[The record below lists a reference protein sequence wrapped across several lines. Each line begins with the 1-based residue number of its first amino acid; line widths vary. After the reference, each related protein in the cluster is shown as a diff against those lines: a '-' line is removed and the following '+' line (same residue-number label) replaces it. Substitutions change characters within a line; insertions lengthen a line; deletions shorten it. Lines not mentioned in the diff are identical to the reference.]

1 MTKYRIIVA
10 SSATYPY
17 VVQKK
22 DKGWFSLWTNIDYAE
37 DADDAEDKMRR
48 YIKAKI
54 PPVGTVIKEY
64 DEQDLLAD
72 MLKGS
77 I

>member
-1 MTKYRIIVA
+1 MTKYRIIVG
-10 SSATYPY
+10 SSTTYPY
-17 VVQKK
+17 LVQKK
-22 DKGWFSLWTNIDYAE
+22 DKGWFSSWTDIDRA
-37 DADDAEDKMRR
+37 DNADDAEDKMRR

-72 MLKGS
+72 MLRGS
-77 I
+77 M